1 MKKLLALLLAALM
14 VFGMAACAKT
24 AETPAADTPAGETTA
39 TADKPAEE
47 TTADETP
54 AESDGDKIVI
64 HYWAQWTENEA
75 QAEVYKA
82 AIARFEQAHPDC
94 TVEVNWA
101 GRDVREILR
110 ASIDS
115 GNAIDIVDSGFD
127 QIVNLL
133 GEDYLMDLTSYMEG
147 SDFEKAISAG
157 MAAFAKSFASDGTS
171 WYYIPSQPFVGTIY
185 YNKAIFAEAGI
196 DAMPTTWSEFMD
208 VCQKIK
214 DAGYDPITV
223 DDAYYP
229 CLYGTYLAMMKG
241 PDWVTELLSDTTGAN
256 WSDPAVAQM
265 ADDFAAMRANGY
277 FSDSCGSN
285 VFPSAQNG
293 EFAMGTAAMYYNG
306 SWLPNEVHDITG
318 DDFQW
323 GAMFFPAPDNAEYP
337 YTTYSTGCQFFGITK
352 GCEHPEE
359 ALALLEQ
366 KPYDLL
372 LLDVNMHGMDG
383 FQVVQA
389 IRRRGLRLPIIIV
402 SGRKEDYDTLYGLDI
417 GADDYVTKPFNPV
430 TLGAKVKALI
440 RRSRNH
446 LPGVDSVIAA
456 GPFQYN
462 TSTLRF
468 YKNGREILLSSK
480 ENAMMKLF
488 IDNVNRIFSKD
499 MLYDLIWGEA
509 IIDENAIMV
518 YVNRLRQKIEED
530 PSNPQYIQT
539 VRGLG
544 YRFVV

>member
-1 MKKLLALLLAALM
+1 MPDIVLIADDDQAVLTMLYK
-14 VFGMAACAKT
+14 VVRSNGI
-24 AETPAADTPAGETTA
+24 EADT
-39 TADKPAEE
+39 
-47 TTADETP
+47 
-54 AESDGDKIVI
+54 
-64 HYWAQWTENEA
+64 
-75 QAEVYKA
+75 A
-82 AIARFEQAHPDC
+82 A
-94 TVEVNWA
+94 
-101 GRDVREILR
+101 
-110 ASIDS
+110 S
-115 GNAIDIVDSGFD
+115 G
-127 QIVNLL
+127 
-133 GEDYLMDLTSYMEG
+133 
-147 SDFEKAISAG
+147 
-157 MAAFAKSFASDGTS
+157 
-171 WYYIPSQPFVGTIY
+171 
-185 YNKAIFAEAGI
+185 
-196 DAMPTTWSEFMD
+196 
-208 VCQKIK
+208 
-214 DAGYDPITV
+214 
-223 DDAYYP
+223 
-229 CLYGTYLAMMKG
+229 
-241 PDWVTELLSDTTGAN
+241 
-256 WSDPAVAQM
+256 
-265 ADDFAAMRANGY
+265 
-277 FSDSCGSN
+277 
-285 VFPSAQNG
+285 
-293 EFAMGTAAMYYNG
+293 
-306 SWLPNEVHDITG
+306 
-318 DDFQW
+318 
-323 GAMFFPAPDNAEYP
+323 
-337 YTTYSTGCQFFGITK
+337 
-352 GCEHPEE
+352 EE

-389 IRRRGLRLPIIIV
+389 IRRRGLKLPIIIV

-462 TSTLRF
+462 TSTLRV

-530 PSNPQYIQT
+530 PSNPKYIQT

>member
-1 MKKLLALLLAALM
+1 MPDIVLIADDDQAVLTMLYK
-14 VFGMAACAKT
+14 VVRSNGI
-24 AETPAADTPAGETTA
+24 EADT
-39 TADKPAEE
+39 
-47 TTADETP
+47 
-54 AESDGDKIVI
+54 
-64 HYWAQWTENEA
+64 
-75 QAEVYKA
+75 A
-82 AIARFEQAHPDC
+82 A
-94 TVEVNWA
+94 
-101 GRDVREILR
+101 
-110 ASIDS
+110 S
-115 GNAIDIVDSGFD
+115 G
-127 QIVNLL
+127 
-133 GEDYLMDLTSYMEG
+133 
-147 SDFEKAISAG
+147 
-157 MAAFAKSFASDGTS
+157 
-171 WYYIPSQPFVGTIY
+171 
-185 YNKAIFAEAGI
+185 
-196 DAMPTTWSEFMD
+196 
-208 VCQKIK
+208 
-214 DAGYDPITV
+214 
-223 DDAYYP
+223 
-229 CLYGTYLAMMKG
+229 
-241 PDWVTELLSDTTGAN
+241 
-256 WSDPAVAQM
+256 
-265 ADDFAAMRANGY
+265 
-277 FSDSCGSN
+277 
-285 VFPSAQNG
+285 
-293 EFAMGTAAMYYNG
+293 
-306 SWLPNEVHDITG
+306 
-318 DDFQW
+318 
-323 GAMFFPAPDNAEYP
+323 
-337 YTTYSTGCQFFGITK
+337 
-352 GCEHPEE
+352 EE

-389 IRRRGLRLPIIIV
+389 IRRRGLKLPIIIV

-417 GADDYVTKPFNPV
+417 GADDYVTKPSNPV

-530 PSNPQYIQT
+530 PSNPKYIQT